1 MTVLWESTVRDVR
14 SVVYNTLES
23 FKQGRNP
30 KCFMFFRND
39 LVSWM
44 CCAVSLRGAL
54 ANAKTVR
61 AEVQTIFTD
70 QRHTKQVFH
79 QGLGSLEL

>member
-1 MTVLWESTVRDVR
+1 MTVLWGSTVRDVR
-14 SVVYNTLES
+14 SVVYNTLEA

-30 KCFMFFRND
+30 KRFMFFRND

-54 ANAKTVR
+54 ANAKTVH
-61 AEVQTIFTD
+61 AEAQNIFTD
-70 QRHTKQVFH
+70 QRHTKQMFH